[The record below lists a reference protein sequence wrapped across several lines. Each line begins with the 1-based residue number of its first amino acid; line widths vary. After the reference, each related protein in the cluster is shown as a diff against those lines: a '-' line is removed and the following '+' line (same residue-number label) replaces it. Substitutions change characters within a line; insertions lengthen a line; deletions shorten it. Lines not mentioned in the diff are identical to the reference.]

1 MAKNQK
7 GGARTAIIIL
17 AISIAAIAAVIF
29 LSGPDRNWRVTPG
42 GVLEYSKCTPDY
54 QSSILETRDNYT
66 LYEVSFTSR
75 CTITST
81 FSAYNPHQYPEHIS
95 NISIV

>member
-29 LSGPDRNWRVTPG
+29 LSGPDIP
-42 GVLEYSKCTPDY
+42 
-54 QSSILETRDNYT
+54 
-66 LYEVSFTSR
+66 
-75 CTITST
+75 
-81 FSAYNPHQYPEHIS
+81 
-95 NISIV
+95 